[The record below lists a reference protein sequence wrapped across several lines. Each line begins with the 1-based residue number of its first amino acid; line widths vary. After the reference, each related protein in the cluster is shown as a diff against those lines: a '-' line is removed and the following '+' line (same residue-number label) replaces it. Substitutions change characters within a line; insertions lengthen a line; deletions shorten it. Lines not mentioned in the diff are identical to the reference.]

1 MKLDDIKK
9 LQQKKYRAEFGHF
22 LVEGEH
28 LLLELHKAAARNPAL
43 LASQLYVTAAYQHW
57 ESPFKTQLISERQ
70 MAQIADTHTPQG
82 ILAVVPMAAL
92 TTTAATTPTRWL
104 RRRSS
109 SSSRARSC
117 GGARGGPS
125 SFACGPSA

>member
-28 LLLELHKAAARNPAL
+28 LLLELHKAAAHNPAL
-43 LASQLYVTAAYQHW
+43 LASQLYVTATYQHW

-92 TTTAATTPTRWL
+92 TLL
-104 RRRSS
+104 RD
-109 SSSRARSC
+109 SC
-117 GGARGGPS
+117 AKLLSG
-125 SFACGPSA
+125 